1 MNPFVFKR
9 NCLVLQGLLLLL
21 VSGCATWRT
30 PEPAEGGFV
39 SRGKLG
45 VVAGEESF
53 SARYLWQQDGDAFVI
68 DLWGPLGQGRV
79 QLAGDGTLLELRQ
92 GDGDVVDRGPPGR
105 VMERHLGWSL
115 PLAVLPRWVR
125 GQPAPGR
132 RVTDREF
139 DAAGRLTAFR
149 QLGWT
154 VELERY
160 RPVAA
165 TAGEPSGAAAGPI
178 EASAPVAL
186 PFRITARQ
194 GDYRVRLAVSD
205 WQI

>member
-1 MNPFVFKR
+1 MNPSAFNR
-9 NCLVLQGLLLLL
+9 NCLVLQGLLLTL
-21 VSGCATWRT
+21 VAGCATWHT
-30 PEPAEGGFV
+30 PAPAAGGFV

-53 SARYLWQQDGDAFVI
+53 SARYLWQQDGAAFVI

-79 QLAGDGTLLELRQ
+79 QLAGDGVLLELRQ
-92 GDGDVVDRGPPGR
+92 GDGTVVDRGPPGR

-115 PLAVLPRWVR
+115 PLSVLPEWVR
-125 GQPAPGR
+125 GNPAPGK
-132 RVTDREF
+132 RVSHREF
-139 DAAGRLTAFR
+139 DDRGRLAAFR

-160 RPVAA
+160 RPVEE
-165 TAGEPSGAAAGPI
+165 TAGPPVPVADGADGQPAA
-178 EASAPVAL
+178 VAL
-186 PFRITARQ
+186 PHRITAYRD
-194 GDYRVRLAVSD
+194 DYRVRLAVST